1 MNFIFH
7 SPSLLYLFPLLLLL
21 VVLGGYSLY
30 QRKQRLRRY
39 ISNPEMKQLLAPDRV
54 GRKRIIRDVLLLLAL
69 GALVV
74 VLARPQKVGKKVEGE
89 DRQGIEAMICI
100 DVSNSM
106 LCPDIAPN
114 RLEFAKRSIQKLLD
128 QMSGDKVGIIVF
140 AGQAYVQLPITT
152 DHRTAQEFLSDI
164 TPSML
169 SAQGTA
175 IGEAISLSLAS
186 FSSRKDIGKAIVV
199 LTDGEDHEGD
209 AIDAAKQAAKR
220 GVRVQVVGV
229 GTAEGGP
236 IPVGQGQ
243 YLKDEEGQVVVTHFN
258 TEMCSSIAQ
267 AGQGSFISTTD
278 QSELVDALHR
288 ELDKLPK
295 ANTGQVDTSG
305 FIELYEVW
313 AWIALVLVIV
323 ELFISERRNR
333 WLMRYNIFEHAK

>member
-1 MNFIFH
+1 MNIIFH
-7 SPSLLYLFPLLLLL
+7 SPTLLYLYALLLLL
-21 VVLGGYSLY
+21 LALGIYSLY
-30 QRKQRLRRY
+30 KRKQRLGRY
-39 ISNPEMKQLLAPDRV
+39 ISNPEMKQLLMPERV
-54 GRKRIIRDVLLLLAL
+54 GRKRIIRDALLLLAL

-74 VLARPQKVGKKVEGE
+74 VLARPQKAGKRAEGE

-106 LCPDIAPN
+106 LCPDIAPS

-128 QMSGDKVGIIVF
+128 KMSGDKVGIIVF

-175 IGEAISLSLAS
+175 IGEAISLSLSS
-186 FSSRKDIGKAIVV
+186 FSSRKDIGKTIVV

-209 AIDAAKQAAKR
+209 ALEAAKQAAKQ

-243 YLKDEEGQVVVTHFN
+243 YLQDEEGQVVTTHFN
-258 TEMCSSIAQ
+258 AEMCSSVAQ
-267 AGQGSFISTTD
+267 AGEGSFITTTD
-278 QSELVDALHR
+278 QNDLVDALHK

-295 ANTGQVDTSG
+295 ANTGKVDTSG
-305 FIELYEVW
+305 YIELYEIW
-313 AWIALVLVIV
+313 AWIALVLVLV

-333 WLMRYNIFEHAK
+333 WLMRYNIFDHAK